1 MVQTLHLSDAVKPAE
16 CEVKSCGV
24 CSAVLGNISL
34 RFTIKYRGVDSYDTP
49 VVVFTQMIALA
60 GITRTKVI
68 RQTLKAIMFLVSVS
82 TVFMGS

>member
-1 MVQTLHLSDAVKPAE
+1 M
-16 CEVKSCGV
+16 KSRRV
-24 CSAVLGNISL
+24 YSALLRNISV

-49 VVVFTQMIALA
+49 AAVFTQIIALA

-82 TVFMGS
+82 TVFIGS